1 VAETFWSGWFP
12 RSSTILKG
20 RDTVNDVSALN
31 PEVTVTACA
40 PEALLRLDLWTGPA
54 DGVLPN
60 VGHALDA
67 FQGRLIG
74 IEPAAWLLRA
84 PMPQES
90 EAGTWLAGLA
100 GDHGAVIVLTGG
112 LVRFRLEGARWR
124 ELLTINAVFDVE
136 NPAFAPGSVAATILN
151 HAAIWIDVV
160 TDAAADV
167 YCLPSYSEHL
177 ATGWRHAI
185 SRMD

>member
-1 VAETFWSGWFP
+1 MAV
-12 RSSTILKG
+12 
-20 RDTVNDVSALN
+20 LN
-31 PEVTVTACA
+31 PGVTVTGCA
-40 PEALLRLDLWTGPA
+40 PEALLRLDLWTGPLA
-54 DGVLPN
+54 DALPA
-60 VGHALDA
+60 VGQAVDMPE
-67 FQGRLIG
+67 GRLLG
-74 IEPAAWLLRA
+74 IEPTAWLLRA
-84 PMPQES
+84 PPAHES
-90 EAGTWLAGLA
+90 EAGAWLAGLA